1 MSKMGNSSNSA
12 DAKVDRKRMPRHIGI
27 IMDGNGRW
35 ANLRGLSRTRGHRA
49 GSRAVRAVVK
59 ACRSIGVQNLTLFAF
74 SAQNWGRPPEEVR
87 ALMELLAEFI
97 AREWQEIMD
106 RDIRVINL
114 GELRRVPK
122 DVRTRLKSLIAVTR
136 KNRSMTLA
144 LALSYGAREEITRA
158 ARNLGRR
165 IQAGKLSPRDLD
177 AGVFSNA
184 LYTNGLPD
192 PDLIIRTGGEKR
204 ISNFLLW
211 QSAYAEFHFSRKLWP
226 DFGRRDLLEAIAD
239 YQRRRRRFG
248 LTDEQIRQK
257 DRRGG

>member
-1 MSKMGNSSNSA
+1 MSRKRNSP
-12 DAKVDRKRMPRHIGI
+12 KIDRKRLPRHIGI

-35 ANLRGLSRTRGHRA
+35 AKLRGLNRTRGHRA
-49 GSRAVRAVVK
+49 GSKAVRAAVK
-59 ACRSIGVQNLTLFAF
+59 TCRSLGVSNLTLFAF
-74 SAQNWGRPPEEVR
+74 SAQNWGRPKEEIR
-87 ALMELLAEFI
+87 ALMDLLAEFI

-122 DVRTRLKSLIAVTR
+122 DVRRRLQSLIEATK

-165 IQAGKLSPRDLD
+165 MQAGKLDPQDLD
-177 AGVFSNA
+177 PGVFADA

-192 PDLIIRTGGEKR
+192 PDLIIRTGGEHR

-211 QSAYAEFHFSRKLWP
+211 QSAYAELYFSPKLWP
-226 DFGRRDLLEAIAD
+226 DFTRNDLLKAIAD
-239 YQRRRRRFG
+239 FQRRRRRFG
-248 LTDEQIRQK
+248 LTDEQISQK
-257 DRRGG
+257 RGE

>member
-1 MSKMGNSSNSA
+1 MSPKKNNP
-12 DAKVDRKRMPRHIGI
+12 KVDRKRLPRHIGI

-35 ANLRGLSRTRGHRA
+35 ARLRGLNRTRGHRA
-49 GSRAVRAVVK
+49 GSKAVRAAVK
-59 ACRSIGVQNLTLFAF
+59 TCRSLGVSNLTLFAF
-74 SAQNWGRPPEEVR
+74 SAQNWGRPPEEIR
-87 ALMELLAEFI
+87 ALMDLLAEFI

-122 DVRTRLKSLIAVTR
+122 DVRRRLQALITASK

-158 ARNLGRR
+158 AKNLGNRMK
-165 IQAGKLSPRDLD
+165 AGKLDPKDLD
-177 AGVFSNA
+177 PAMFSGA

-192 PDLIIRTGGEKR
+192 PDLIIRTGGEHR

-211 QSAYAEFHFSRKLWP
+211 QSAYAELYFSPKLWP
-226 DFGRRDLLEAIAD
+226 DFTRQDLLKAIAD
-239 YQRRRRRFG
+239 FQRRRRRFG
-248 LTDEQIRQK
+248 LTDEQVG
-257 DRRGG
+257 RGE

>member
-1 MSKMGNSSNSA
+1 MSKKRNSP
-12 DAKVDRKRMPRHIGI
+12 KVDRQRLPRHIGI

-35 ANLRGLSRTRGHRA
+35 AKQRGLDRTRGHRA
-49 GSRAVRAVVK
+49 GSKAVRAAVK
-59 ACRSIGVQNLTLFAF
+59 TCRSLGVRNLTLFAF
-74 SAQNWGRPPEEVR
+74 SAQNWGRPPEEIR
-87 ALMELLAEFI
+87 ALMDLLAEFI

-122 DVRTRLKSLIAVTR
+122 DVRRRLQSLIEATR

-158 ARNLGRR
+158 AKNLGRR
-165 IQAGKLSPRDLD
+165 MQAGKLKPQDLD
-177 AGVFSNA
+177 PGMFAGA

-192 PDLIIRTGGEKR
+192 PDLIIRTGGERR

-211 QSAYAEFHFSRKLWP
+211 QSAYAELYFSDKLWP
-226 DFGRRDLLEAIAD
+226 DFTRQDLLKAIAD
-239 YQRRRRRFG
+239 FQRRRRRFG
-248 LTDEQIRQK
+248 LTDEQV
-257 DRRGG
+257 RGGE

>member
-1 MSKMGNSSNSA
+1 MP
-12 DAKVDRKRMPRHIGI
+12 KVDRKRLPRHIGI

-35 ANLRGLSRTRGHRA
+35 ARLRGLDRTRGHRA
-49 GSRAVRAVVK
+49 GSKAVRAVVK
-59 ACRSIGVQNLTLFAF
+59 ACRSLGVENLTLFAF
-74 SAQNWGRPPEEVR
+74 SAQNWGRPKEEIR
-87 ALMELLAEFI
+87 ALMDLLAEFI

-122 DVRTRLKSLIAVTR
+122 DVRRRLQSLTEATR

-158 ARNLGRR
+158 ARNLGCRMR
-165 IQAGKLSPRDLD
+165 AGKLEPKDLD
-177 AGVFSNA
+177 PEVFSGA

-192 PDLIIRTGGEKR
+192 PDLIIRTGGERR

-211 QSAYAEFHFSRKLWP
+211 QSAYAELYFSKKLWP
-226 DFGRRDLLEAIAD
+226 DFTRNDLLKAIAD
-239 YQRRRRRFG
+239 FQHRRRRFG
-248 LTDEQIRQK
+248 LTDEQVSRKNQ
-257 DRRGG
+257 GGE

>member
-1 MSKMGNSSNSA
+1 MKQRRKNP
-12 DAKVDRKRMPRHIGI
+12 KVDRQRLPRHIGI

-35 ANLRGLSRTRGHRA
+35 AKLRGLARTRGHRA
-49 GSRAVRAVVK
+49 GSKAVRAAVK
-59 ACRSIGVQNLTLFAF
+59 TCRSLGVRNLTLFAF
-74 SAQNWGRPPEEVR
+74 SAQNWGRPREEVR
-87 ALMELLAEFI
+87 ALMDLLAEFI

-106 RDIRVINL
+106 REIRVINL
-114 GELRRVPK
+114 GELRRVPR
-122 DVRTRLKSLIAVTR
+122 DVRTRLKNLIAATR

-144 LALSYGAREEITRA
+144 LALSYGAREEIARA

-165 IQAGKLSPRDLD
+165 MQAGKLLPKDLD
-177 AGVFSNA
+177 SRVFSDA

-192 PDLIIRTGGEKR
+192 PDLIIRTGGERR

-211 QSAYAEFHFSRKLWP
+211 QSAYAELYFSPKLWP
-226 DFGRRDLLEAIAD
+226 DFTRTDLFKAIAD

-257 DRRGG
+257 DRGGE